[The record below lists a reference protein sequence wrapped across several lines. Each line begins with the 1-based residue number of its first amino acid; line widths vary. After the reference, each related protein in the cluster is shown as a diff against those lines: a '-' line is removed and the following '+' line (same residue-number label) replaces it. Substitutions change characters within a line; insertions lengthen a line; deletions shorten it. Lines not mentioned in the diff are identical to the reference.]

1 MLGGRLRRKNKGDI
15 NVIDTISVIGSIVS
29 IVAAGFSCCQAINA
43 RKEKSEAQ
51 KIKDY
56 IIEKY
61 ANYNNSQ
68 VRNEIVSILK
78 ELSKNRNKP
87 FDQNPL
93 TTGRRLFN
101 DISQLLIKIR
111 SQQLYESEQINKSVN
126 ECNLII
132 SKFDKHKFSEQMSDL
147 IGYLSDIA
155 RHIDNSIRSV

>member
-1 MLGGRLRRKNKGDI
+1 M
-15 NVIDTISVIGSIVS
+15 IDTISVIGSIVS

-132 SKFDKHKFSEQMSDL
+132 SKFDKHKFSEQISDL
-147 IGYLSDIA
+147 IGHLSDIA